1 MNEFLARFANKPIS
15 EKVSTEEPSFF
26 SSKPKPVVNPSRKK
40 AFTVRFGVEG
50 DSSSGSSSSSNS
62 DSDSDSDSE
71 SGSQKKAKIPKTRK
85 TKAKAA
91 ANKAFIVDKTG
102 TEDIDIHEFISAIQR
117 GTGVQIGKPHLAG
130 SFCTLNPKPNTKP
143 SAVAAAAEVRS
154 TLETFQ
160 IRKLGFTIELKMAD
174 FASVHV
180 DEPLSGTEKPGK
192 KKRGE
197 KEGNQGKEGK
207 QGKDKGAAAVQR
219 RAAPHTAEI
228 DLAVSDIVD
237 KLNKMRS
244 APPMLTASNYYMN
257 NRKYFLTFINEM
269 FQRVANKS
277 AATKSKASSSS
288 SSSSSSSAEV
298 EAQIEAEEFDCSDL
312 SALDKKPF
320 SALYH
325 QRIVREYMNAYSPYR
340 GLLLFHGLGSGKT
353 CSSIVIAEGL
363 STHKKVIVMTPA
375 SLQKNYIEEI
385 KKCGDAMFKL
395 DQHWVFFPLDKVPKG
410 RTASEHEKALLQAL
424 GFPSKISPDEN
435 VVKIN
440 GGVWFAEHGKPGN
453 YHQLDELKKMEIDS
467 QIDRMI
473 RNKYRFINYN
483 GIRLAAWRELMRQS
497 PTGNYFD
504 DAVIIVDEAH
514 NLVSRVVNKIKS
526 PKSLSMQ
533 IYNAFLS
540 ANNAKVVLL
549 TGTPIINY
557 PNELGIMFNMLRG
570 YISTFNFTLDLTRFK
585 GASASTTTLSALK
598 QMFDGAKDSDGVTVH
613 DYLDFKQS
621 PNPTLTL
628 TRNPFGFVSHRGSGT
643 GARDYAS
650 VSMSLTEGGNVSDAA
665 FIKNVVEFLKQRNIG
680 VTDTKVVQYKALP
693 DRLETFNELFIKP
706 DGGGILN
713 PDMFSRRI
721 IGLTSY
727 FRSAQEKLLPRYDPK
742 TDFQLVEIE
751 MTNHQFNLYKEI
763 RENERKT
770 ESNAK
775 RRKALATG
783 TGNANDLYGET
794 SSTYRIFSRACCN
807 FAFPDQIPRPLQID
821 DDKGK
826 DKKQDQDSD
835 TSSSSSSSDES
846 DPDLADDMKKKDL
859 KSKQTPK
866 QKPKQK
872 QRRLVTEKAFEGEM
886 DNDDGDEGVEKD
898 KDDDEPRSSTPS
910 LSPDELRTYNGR
922 IKSTIEKLADNA
934 EEYLSLDALS
944 TMYSP
949 KFAQIYRE
957 ITDEEHVGLHLL
969 YSQFRTLEGVGIF
982 KLVMDAN
989 KYAEFKVRKNPKDGT
1004 WEQYYQNPDDEGKP
1018 MYALYTGTESK
1029 EEKEIV
1035 RNVFNSSWSNLPNT
1049 LKSDLMSKHS
1059 PERKNKYGD
1068 VIKLL
1073 MITASGAE
1081 GINLRN
1087 VRYVHIMEPYW
1098 HPVRTEQII
1107 GRANRICSHYEL
1119 PEKLR
1124 TVNVFVY
1131 IMKFTEEQLNPTKQD
1146 KQISN
1151 IKVLDSG
1158 ITTDQKLLDTSS
1170 KKQLINQQLLT
1181 VVKASAVDCATHK
1194 SKGGLDVQCFHY
1206 KGTTGK
1212 DDMAFVPDIYQEQTD
1227 ANAQRNQVKE
1237 VRARPFNYK
1246 VTKPDGSVIMENY
1259 LLDQET
1265 NTVYNKSLVKI
1276 GTLVQN
1282 ATGARIVET

>member
-15 EKVSTEEPSFF
+15 EKVSTEESSFF
-26 SSKPKPVVNPSRKK
+26 SNKPKPVVNPSRKK
-40 AFTVRFGVEG
+40 AFTIRFGVEG
-50 DSSSGSSSSSNS
+50 DSSSGSSSSPGSSSSTSSSSSN
-62 DSDSDSDSE
+62 SDSE
-71 SGSQKKAKIPKTRK
+71 SGSQKKAKVPKT
-85 TKAKAA
+85 TKATAKA
-91 ANKAFIVDKTG
+91 ANKAFIVDKMG
-102 TEDIDIHEFISAIQR
+102 TEDIDIHEFISAIQK

-130 SFCTLNPKPNTKP
+130 SFCTLNPPKAKP
-143 SAVAAAAEVRS
+143 SAAAAATDVKS

-174 FASVHV
+174 FASAHV
-180 DEPLSGTEKPGK
+180 DEPSSGTEKPGK

-197 KEGNQGKEGK
+197 KEG
-207 QGKDKGAAAVQR
+207 KDKGTGTAVQR
-219 RAAPHTAEI
+219 RAAPHTA
-228 DLAVSDIVD
+228 DTDVAVSDIVD

-269 FQRVANKS
+269 FQRFASKS
-277 AATKSKASSSS
+277 AIKAPSSSA
-288 SSSSSSSAEV
+288 AEV

-325 QRIVREYMNAYSPYR
+325 QRIVKEYMNAYSPYR

-453 YHQLDELKKMEIDS
+453 YHQLDELKKMEIDG

-514 NLVSRVVNKIKS
+514 NLVSRIVNKIKS

-570 YISTFNFTLDLTRFK
+570 YISTFNFTLDLTQFR
-585 GASASTTTLSALK
+585 GAPASTTTLSALK
-598 QMFDGAKDSDGVTVH
+598 QLFDGAKDSDGVTVH

-621 PNPTLTL
+621 PKPTLTL
-628 TRNPFGFVSHRGSGT
+628 TRNPFGFVSHRSGNGS
-643 GARDYAS
+643 RDYAS

-665 FIKNVVEFLKQRNIG
+665 FIKNVVEFLKQRSIS

-727 FRSAQEKLLPRYDPK
+727 FRSAQEKLLPKYDPK
-742 TDFQLVEIE
+742 TDFELVEIE

-775 RRKALATG
+775 RRKALGPG

-821 DDKGK
+821 DKEKEKDKGGK
-826 DKKQDQDSD
+826 EKAEDKEKEQDQD
-835 TSSSSSSSDES
+835 SSSSSDES
-846 DPDLADDMKKKDL
+846 DPEPESKKKDL
-859 KSKQTPK
+859 KS
-866 QKPKQK
+866 KPKQK
-872 QRRLVTEKAFEGEM
+872 QRRLVTEKEFEGDL
-886 DNDDGDEGVEKD
+886 DNDDD
-898 KDDDEPRSSTPS
+898 DDDEHGAEKEKDDS
-910 LSPDELRTYNGR
+910 LSPDDLRTYNGR

-989 KYAEFKVRKNPKDGT
+989 GYAEFKVRKNQKDGT
-1004 WEQYYQNPDDEGKP
+1004 WAQYYQNPEDEGKP

-1035 RNVFNSSWSNLPNT
+1035 RNVFNSSWATLPNT

-1059 PERKNKYGD
+1059 PERKNKYGN

-1212 DDMAFVPDIYQEQTD
+1212 DDMAFVPDVYQEQTD

-1237 VRARPFNYK
+1237 IRARPFQYK
-1246 VTKPDGSVIMENY
+1246 VTKPDGSVILENY
-1259 LLDQET
+1259 LLDEST
-1265 NTVYNKSLVKI
+1265 NTVYNKALVKI

>member
-1 MNEFLARFANKPIS
+1 
-15 EKVSTEEPSFF
+15 
-26 SSKPKPVVNPSRKK
+26 
-40 AFTVRFGVEG
+40 
-50 DSSSGSSSSSNS
+50 
-62 DSDSDSDSE
+62 
-71 SGSQKKAKIPKTRK
+71 
-85 TKAKAA
+85 
-91 ANKAFIVDKTG
+91 
-102 TEDIDIHEFISAIQR
+102 
-117 GTGVQIGKPHLAG
+117 
-130 SFCTLNPKPNTKP
+130 
-143 SAVAAAAEVRS
+143 
-154 TLETFQ
+154 
-160 IRKLGFTIELKMAD
+160 MAD
-174 FASVHV
+174 FASAHV
-180 DEPLSGTEKPGK
+180 DEPSSGTEKPGK
-192 KKRGE
+192 KKKGE
-197 KEGNQGKEGK
+197 KEGKDKGTEGKEGK
-207 QGKDKGAAAVQR
+207 EGKDKGTGTAVQR
-219 RAAPHTAEI
+219 RAAPHIADT
-228 DLAVSDIVD
+228 DVAVSEIVD

-269 FQRVANKS
+269 FQRFAKT
-277 AATKSKASSSS
+277 ATKSKASSSS
-288 SSSSSSSAEV
+288 SSSAAEV

-453 YHQLDELKKMEIDS
+453 YHQLDELKKMEIDG

-570 YISTFNFTLDLTRFK
+570 YISTFNFTLDLTRFG
-585 GASASTTTLSALK
+585 GASASTNTLSALK
-598 QMFDGAKDSDGVTVH
+598 KMFDGANDSDGVTVH

-621 PNPTLTL
+621 PKPTLTL
-628 TRNPFGFVSHRGSGT
+628 TRNPFGFVSHRSGS

-713 PDMFSRRI
+713 PEMFSRRI

-821 DDKGK
+821 DKEKEKDRDKGGKEKQQAQEK
-826 DKKQDQDSD
+826 DQDQDS
-835 TSSSSSSSDES
+835 SSSSSSSDES
-846 DPDLADDMKKKDL
+846 DPEPESKKKDL
-859 KSKQTPK
+859 KS
-866 QKPKQK
+866 KPKQK
-872 QRRLVTEKAFEGEM
+872 QRRLVTEKEFEGEL
-886 DNDDGDEGVEKD
+886 DNDDDEDDPGAAAEKD
-898 KDDDEPRSSTPS
+898 KDADD
-910 LSPDELRTYNGR
+910 LRTYNGR

-934 EEYLSLDALS
+934 EEYLSLEALS

-957 ITDEEHVGLHLL
+957 IADEEHVGLHLL

-989 KYAEFKVRKNPKDGT
+989 RYAEFKVRKNPKDGT
-1004 WEQYYQNPDDEGKP
+1004 WEQYYQNPDDQGRP

-1212 DDMAFVPDIYQEQTD
+1212 DDLAFVPDVYQEQTD

-1237 VRARPFNYK
+1237 VRARPFQYK

-1259 LLDQET
+1259 LLDETT

-1282 ATGARIVET
+1282 ATGAHIVET

>member
-1 MNEFLARFANKPIS
+1 
-15 EKVSTEEPSFF
+15 V
-26 SSKPKPVVNPSRKK
+26 
-40 AFTVRFGVEG
+40 
-50 DSSSGSSSSSNS
+50 
-62 DSDSDSDSE
+62 
-71 SGSQKKAKIPKTRK
+71 
-85 TKAKAA
+85 
-91 ANKAFIVDKTG
+91 NKAFIVDKTG
-102 TEDIDIHEFISAIQR
+102 TEYIDIHEFISAIQK

-130 SFCTLNPKPNTKP
+130 SFCTLKHPNAKSKPGR
-143 SAVAAAAEVRS
+143 SSDAAAA
-154 TLETFQ
+154 LETFQ

-174 FASVHV
+174 FGPVAETDSSSASAAI
-180 DEPLSGTEKPGK
+180 GK

-197 KEGNQGKEGK
+197 KEGKEGK
-207 QGKDKGAAAVQR
+207 EGKDKGAAAVQR
-219 RAAPHTAEI
+219 RAAPHTA
-228 DLAVSDIVD
+228 DTDVAVSDIVD

-269 FQRVANKS
+269 FQRFAKTAS
-277 AATKSKASSSS
+277 KSKAHVSASA
-288 SSSSSSSAEV
+288 AEV

-453 YHQLDELKKMEIDS
+453 YHQLDELKKMEIDG

-497 PTGNYFD
+497 PMGNYFD

-514 NLVSRVVNKIKS
+514 NLVSRIVNKIKS

-570 YISTFNFTLDLTRFK
+570 YISTFNFTLDLTRFG
-585 GASASTTTLSALK
+585 GASASTNTLSALK
-598 QMFDGAKDSDGVTVH
+598 KMFDGANDSDGVTVH

-621 PNPTLTL
+621 PKPTLTL
-628 TRNPFGFVSHRGSGT
+628 TRNPFGFVSHRSGF
-643 GARDYAS
+643 RDYAS

-680 VTDTKVVQYKALP
+680 VTDTKVVQFKALP

-713 PDMFSRRI
+713 PEMFSRRI

-727 FRSAQEKLLPRYDPK
+727 FRSAQEKLLPKYDPK
-742 TDFQLVEIE
+742 TDFELVEIE

-775 RRKALATG
+775 RRKALASG
-783 TGNANDLYGET
+783 AGNANDLYGET

-821 DDKGK
+821 DKEKEKDKGGK
-826 DKKQDQDSD
+826 EKEKEQEQDQD
-835 TSSSSSSSDES
+835 SSSSSSDES
-846 DPDLADDMKKKDL
+846 DPESKKKDL
-859 KSKQTPK
+859 KPK
-866 QKPKQK
+866 KK
-872 QRRLVTEKAFEGEM
+872 QRRLVTEKEFEGDI
-886 DNDDGDEGVEKD
+886 DNDDDEDELGAEKEKD
-898 KDDDEPRSSTPS
+898 KDADD
-910 LSPDELRTYNGR
+910 LRTYNGR

-934 EEYLSLDALS
+934 EEYLSLEALS

-957 ITDEEHVGLHLL
+957 IADEEHVGLHLL

-1004 WEQYYQNPDDEGKP
+1004 WSQYYQNPDDQGRP

-1049 LKSDLMSKHS
+1049 LKSDLMSKYN
-1059 PERKNKYGD
+1059 PDRKNMYGD

-1212 DDMAFVPDIYQEQTD
+1212 DDLAFVPDVYQEQTD
-1227 ANAQRNQVKE
+1227 VNAQRNQVKE
-1237 VRARPFNYK
+1237 VRARPFQYK
-1246 VTKPDGSVIMENY
+1246 VTKPDGSVIIENY
-1259 LLDQET
+1259 LLDETT

>member
-15 EKVSTEEPSFF
+15 EKVSTEEPSTSFF

-40 AFTVRFGVEG
+40 AFTIRFGVEG
-50 DSSSGSSSSSNS
+50 DSSSSSGSSSSSSGSSSSSSSSSSSNS
-62 DSDSDSDSE
+62 DSDSE
-71 SGSQKKAKIPKTRK
+71 SGSPKKAKIR
-85 TKAKAA
+85 KAKAKA
-91 ANKAFIVDKTG
+91 VNKAFIVDKTG
-102 TEDIDIHEFISAIQR
+102 TEDIDIHEFISAIQK

-130 SFCTLNPKPNTKP
+130 SFCTLNPKPNAKP
-143 SAVAAAAEVRS
+143 SAAAAEVKGA
-154 TLETFQ
+154 LETFQ

-174 FASVHV
+174 FASAHV
-180 DEPLSGTEKPGK
+180 EEPSSGTEKPGK
-192 KKRGE
+192 KKKGE
-197 KEGNQGKEGK
+197 KEGKQGKEGKEGK

-219 RAAPHTAEI
+219 RAAPHTA
-228 DLAVSDIVD
+228 DTDVAVSDIVE

-269 FQRVANKS
+269 FQRFANKS

-288 SSSSSSSAEV
+288 SAAEV

-453 YHQLDELKKMEIDS
+453 YHQLDELKKMEIDG

-514 NLVSRVVNKIKS
+514 NLVSRIVNKIKS

-570 YISTFNFTLDLTRFK
+570 YISTFNFTLDLTRFG
-585 GASASTTTLSALK
+585 GASASTNTLSALK
-598 QMFDGAKDSDGVTVH
+598 KMFDGANDSDGVTVH

-621 PNPTLTL
+621 PKPTLTL
-628 TRNPFGFVSHRGSGT
+628 TRNPFGFVSHRSGS
-643 GARDYAS
+643 RDYAS

-680 VTDTKVVQYKALP
+680 VTDTKVVQFKALP

-713 PDMFSRRI
+713 PEMFSRRI

-727 FRSAQEKLLPRYDPK
+727 FRSAQEKLLPKYDPK
-742 TDFQLVEIE
+742 TDFELVEIE

-775 RRKALATG
+775 RRKALASG
-783 TGNANDLYGET
+783 AGNANDLYGET

-821 DDKGK
+821 DKEKEQDKGGK
-826 DKKQDQDSD
+826 EKEQEQEQD
-835 TSSSSSSSDES
+835 SSSSSDES
-846 DPDLADDMKKKDL
+846 DPEPESKKKDL
-859 KSKQTPK
+859 KP
-866 QKPKQK
+866 KPKKK
-872 QRRLVTEKAFEGEM
+872 QRRLVTEKAFEGEL
-886 DNDDGDEGVEKD
+886 DNDDDDEGVEKD
-898 KDDDEPRSSTPS
+898 KDDDEPRRSS

-934 EEYLSLDALS
+934 EEYLSLEALS

-957 ITDEEHVGLHLL
+957 IADEEHVGLHLL

-989 KYAEFKVRKNPKDGT
+989 GYAEFKVRKNPKDGT
-1004 WEQYYQNPDDEGKP
+1004 WSQYYQNPEDAGRP

-1049 LKSDLMSKHS
+1049 LKSDLMSKYS
-1059 PERKNKYGD
+1059 PDRKNMYGD

-1212 DDMAFVPDIYQEQTD
+1212 DDLAFVPDVYQEQTD

-1237 VRARPFNYK
+1237 VRARPFQYK

-1282 ATGARIVET
+1282 ATGARIDFI

>member
-1 MNEFLARFANKPIS
+1 MNEFLARFANKPVS
-15 EKVSTEEPSFF
+15 EKVSTEEPSTSFF

-40 AFTVRFGVEG
+40 AFTIRFGVEG
-50 DSSSGSSSSSNS
+50 DSSSGSSSSSSSSTSSSSSNS
-62 DSDSDSDSE
+62 DSDSDSS
-71 SGSQKKAKIPKTRK
+71 SPGQKKARAVKK
-85 TKAKAA
+85 KAKA
-91 ANKAFIVDKTG
+91 ANKAFIVDKMG
-102 TEDIDIHEFISAIQR
+102 TEDIDIHEFISAIQK

-130 SFCTLNPKPNTKP
+130 SFCTLNPPKAKP
-143 SAVAAAAEVRS
+143 SAAAAATDVKS

-174 FASVHV
+174 FASAHV
-180 DEPLSGTEKPGK
+180 DEPSSGTEKPGK

-197 KEGNQGKEGK
+197 KEG
-207 QGKDKGAAAVQR
+207 KDKGTGTAVQR
-219 RAAPHTAEI
+219 RAAPHTA
-228 DLAVSDIVD
+228 DTDVAVSDIVD

-244 APPMLTASNYYMN
+244 APPMLTASKYYMN

-269 FQRVANKS
+269 FQRFASKS
-277 AATKSKASSSS
+277 AIKAPSSSA
-288 SSSSSSSAEV
+288 AEV

-325 QRIVREYMNAYSPYR
+325 QRIVKEYMNAYSPYR

-453 YHQLDELKKMEIDS
+453 YHQLDELKKMEIDG

-514 NLVSRVVNKIKS
+514 NLVSRIVNKIKS

-570 YISTFNFTLDLTRFK
+570 YISTFNFTLDLTQFR

-621 PNPTLTL
+621 PKPTLTL
-628 TRNPFGFVSHRGSGT
+628 TRNPFGFVSHRSGNGS
-643 GARDYAS
+643 RDYAS

-665 FIKNVVEFLKQRNIG
+665 FIKNVVEFLKQRSIS

-727 FRSAQEKLLPRYDPK
+727 FRSAQEKLLPKYDPK
-742 TDFQLVEIE
+742 TDFELVEIE

-775 RRKALATG
+775 RRKALGPG

-821 DDKGK
+821 DKEKEKDKGGK
-826 DKKQDQDSD
+826 EKAEDKEKEQDQDS
-835 TSSSSSSSDES
+835 SGSSDES
-846 DPDLADDMKKKDL
+846 DPEPESKKKDL
-859 KSKQTPK
+859 KSKPK
-866 QKPKQK
+866 QKQK
-872 QRRLVTEKAFEGEM
+872 QRRLVTEKEFEGDI
-886 DNDDGDEGVEKD
+886 DNDDD
-898 KDDDEPRSSTPS
+898 DDDEHGAEKEKDDS
-910 LSPDELRTYNGR
+910 LSPDDLRTYNGR

-989 KYAEFKVRKNPKDGT
+989 GYAEFKVRKNQKDGT
-1004 WEQYYQNPDDEGKP
+1004 WAQYYQNPEDEGKP

-1035 RNVFNSSWSNLPNT
+1035 RNVFNSSWATLPNT

-1059 PERKNKYGD
+1059 PERKNKYGN

-1212 DDMAFVPDIYQEQTD
+1212 DDMAFVPDVYQEQTD

-1237 VRARPFNYK
+1237 VRARPFQYK
-1246 VTKPDGSVIMENY
+1246 VTKPDGSVILENY
-1259 LLDQET
+1259 LLDEST
-1265 NTVYNKSLVKI
+1265 NTVYNKALVKI